1 MKKWLDMFSSQVKL
15 TGMYVS
21 LHIFKGK
28 KATQATVA
36 AANVDL
42 QGCEL

>member
-1 MKKWLDMFSSQVKL
+1 M
-15 TGMYVS
+15 VS

-42 QGCEL
+42 QGYEL